1 MKIEKK
7 VYSMELKLLKKKI
20 RWGRRRLIF
29 KNLLFFYT
37 IFIGDLNIINILKYL
52 DIIYLLL
59 SYFGK
64 GFKQSENIQSITI
77 RWKKQ
82 LR

>member
-1 MKIEKK
+1 M
-7 VYSMELKLLKKKI
+7 
-20 RWGRRRLIF
+20 F

-37 IFIGDLNIINILKYL
+37 IFISDLNIINILKYL

-59 SYFGK
+59 SYFEK

-77 RWKKQ
+77 RWKQIK
-82 LR
+82 